1 MNSLKARIKKLQ
13 SHLPKDM
20 LLLCE
25 TPDGKKIELT
35 CPEFLQDTTGLT
47 FRRVV
52 SGNNLHQLDLLLLAI
67 DKGMGDDY

>member
-13 SHLPKDM
+13 SRLPKDL

-47 FRRVV
+47 FHRVV
-52 SGNNLHQLDLLLLAI
+52 SGNDLHQIDLILLAI
-67 DKGMGDDY
+67 DKSMRKDY